1 MTTATKHRHN
11 IEGGNRRGEDTRA
24 KIVAA
29 ALTAFGQSGFEGA
42 SMRDIAELAGVNAP
56 ALVYYFDN
64 KEGVY
69 LACAEHVASRMLE
82 YAGPAV
88 QAAEKAL
95 AGCSDEELINA
106 FCAIQAALAEYMLS
120 PNNDNDWRPFIA
132 REQSG
137 LGLKSSFDILI
148 NRFSKRLTALSAAI
162 MGRFL
167 QLPADDEECL
177 VRASTLN
184 GQLVSFYLARRSTLC
199 TLNWDEID
207 ADRLF
212 YLIRIVN
219 EQTAVF
225 LRSLRTS
232 EAKTHGCVRHYTSAM
247 AS

>member
-24 KIVAA
+24 KIVEA
-29 ALTAFGQSGFEGA
+29 ALTAFGERGFEGA
-42 SMRDIAELAGVNAP
+42 SMRDIAERAGVNAP

-88 QAAEKAL
+88 QAAENAL
-95 AGCSDEELINA
+95 AGRSDEKLIDA

-120 PNNDNDWRPFIA
+120 PNHDSDWRPFIA

-137 LGLKSSFDILI
+137 LGLRSSFDLI
-148 NRFSKRLTALSAAI
+148 NDQFNKRLSKLSAAI
-162 MGRFL
+162 IGRFL
-167 QLPADDEECL
+167 LLPADDEECL
-177 VRASTLN
+177 VRAATLN
-184 GQLVSFYLARRSTLC
+184 GQLVSFYLARRSTLR
-199 TLNWDEID
+199 TLNWEEID
-207 ADRLF
+207 AERLS

-219 EQTAVF
+219 EQTTVF
-225 LRSLRTS
+225 LRSLRKSKKPRLT
-232 EAKTHGCVRHYTSAM
+232 A
-247 AS
+247 